1 LKSSVECIPCNISSL
16 IRILKR
22 TNATPLR
29 LEQAVKNYMNRIL
42 NFENHQMTP
51 VHLARET
58 KEVITEL
65 FGEVDFYQDMKDSSN
80 ELLLSMYNELK
91 DEVIRS
97 ADPVDKVLRFSVA
110 GNIIDFAPGH
120 EIDVMKTLK
129 NSVEID
135 FAIDHLAL
143 LKEELKSAKSVL
155 LIGDNCGEA
164 VLDKLFLEIID
175 VPVKYFA
182 VRSAPV
188 LNDVTIREAR
198 LAGIDKVATVIES
211 GSDAPGTLLDRV
223 TKEFSDILYN
233 VDVVI
238 SKGQGNFESLSE
250 LNRDVFFLLMSKCD
264 VVSDYIGVNKGSFVA
279 MKKSFATMRSVHL
292 LR

>member
-1 LKSSVECIPCNISSL
+1 
-16 IRILKR
+16 
-22 TNATPLR
+22 
-29 LEQAVKNYMNRIL
+29 
-42 NFENHQMTP
+42 
-51 VHLARET
+51 
-58 KEVITEL
+58 
-65 FGEVDFYQDMKDSSN
+65 MKDSSN

-198 LAGIDKVATVIES
+198 K
-211 GSDAPGTLLDRV
+211 
-223 TKEFSDILYN
+223 F
-233 VDVVI
+233 
-238 SKGQGNFESLSE
+238 
-250 LNRDVFFLLMSKCD
+250 
-264 VVSDYIGVNKGSFVA
+264 
-279 MKKSFATMRSVHL
+279 
-292 LR
+292 